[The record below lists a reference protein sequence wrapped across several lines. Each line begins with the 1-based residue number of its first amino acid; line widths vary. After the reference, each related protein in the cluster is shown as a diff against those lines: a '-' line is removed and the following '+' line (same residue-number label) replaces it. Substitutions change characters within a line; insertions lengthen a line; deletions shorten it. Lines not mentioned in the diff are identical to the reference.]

1 MSHPHI
7 TYYMNQLQKR
17 NLKKLA
23 LLFSAS
29 LSLALLAS
37 VPVALNCARAAEE
50 TLSGELAPQIL
61 RFHVLAN
68 SNSEEDQNLKLE
80 VKQLLIDTM
89 YEDLENEELSKE
101 ELITYI
107 NEHKNELNNIA
118 ESYMSSKGFNYSAD
132 IRIEQCY
139 FPTKIYGDVT
149 FPCGTYDAVRVL
161 LGNGSGKNWWCVLYP
176 PLCFSQASVCEVP
189 DSSKEELKNLLTEN
203 DYRDLMK
210 HRRVVFGETKPSRMN
225 FSDTKRSG
233 TNLSNTELFGT
244 APSDADA
251 SSPKPADKNSVSI
264 SGQKAQTDA
273 GQKSPTQAGKKT
285 QTETSSEPEVTVR
298 VRFRLAELLSRN

>member
-101 ELITYI
+101 ELISYI
-107 NEHKNELNNIA
+107 NEHKTELKNTA
-118 ESYMSSKGFNYSAD
+118 ESYMFSKGFNYSAD

-189 DSSKEELKNLLTEN
+189 DSSKEELRNLLTEN

-210 HRRVVFGETKPSRMN
+210 HRRVVFGDTKPYRTN

-244 APSDADA
+244 APSDTDA
-251 SSPKPADKNSVSI
+251 SSPKPAYKNSVSI
-264 SGQKAQTDA
+264 SGQKSQSDA
-273 GQKSPTQAGKKT
+273 GQKSPTEAGKKT